1 MMFPPSSRLS
11 SGEALRPAA
20 AVTERRRHP
29 RAQLSLPV
37 RLRWPT
43 PLGQFTDVTE
53 TLDVCRSGL
62 RIHRREPCQ
71 AGATLWV
78 TLPFDSTLP
87 LAQPETPARVAWVKE
102 TPTGGLLVGIEFE
115 ASLRSAVGVAPS
127 VDRRRQKRVQLAL
140 PIQVRPA
147 GAPWP
152 EETMT
157 LDIAEEG
164 VLFSTARL
172 YWVGDSVHI
181 TLPSGTIPGRRATG
195 TSAEVPARVV
205 RVTQRPGSV
214 EQEVAIALL
223 PSFAHRG

>member
-1 MMFPPSSRLS
+1 M
-11 SGEALRPAA
+11 
-20 AVTERRRHP
+20 
-29 RAQLSLPV
+29 

-62 RIHRREPCQ
+62 RIHRREPCE

-78 TLPFDSTLP
+78 AFPFESTLP

-115 ASLRSAVGVAPS
+115 ASPRSAVGAAPP
-127 VDRRRQKRVQLAL
+127 VDRRRRKRVQLAL
-140 PIQVRPA
+140 PIRVRPA

-157 LDIAEEG
+157 VDIAEEG
-164 VLFSTARL
+164 ALFSTARL

-181 TLPSGTIPGRRATG
+181 TLPSGTIPSRWGTG
-195 TSAEVPARVV
+195 TGAEVPARVM
-205 RVTQRPGSV
+205 RVTHRPGSV
-214 EQEVAIALL
+214 EQEVAVALL
-223 PSFAHRG
+223 PASAHRG